1 MLLLDDE
8 LVKAMNMSQNEIKL
22 EFAIWLYE
30 KDKVSLR
37 KAAKLAGLDWL
48 NLSKILCDRN
58 IPTVKMTDEDLETEI
73 NTVKHL
79 LK

>member
-1 MLLLDDE
+1 MMLFDDE

-48 NLSKILCDRN
+48 DFSKILCDRN
-58 IPTVKMTDEDLETEI
+58 IPTVKITDEDWETEI

>member
-1 MLLLDDE
+1 
-8 LVKAMNMSQNEIKL
+8 MNILPNEIQL

-30 KDKVSLR
+30 KDKAFFE
-37 KAAKLAGLDWL
+37 KAAKLARLDWL
-48 NLSKILCDRN
+48 NFSKNISDSN
-58 IPTVKMTDEDLETEI
+58 IPTVKMIDEDLETEI